1 MGRREELADELT
13 AILGASRELT
23 PDTDRFLAERFV
35 DQLDNRT
42 LETSRRR
49 RSISRRA
56 RTPRR
61 QITALLVTALALA
74 IGAPISLQAIR
85 THEQSYSVPCSWQ
98 PQTLLFDSRSAEATW
113 QRVVNPK
120 SYHIAGSR
128 FDANGKVT
136 IQASHWECG

>member
-1 MGRREELADELT
+1 MGRREELTDELT

-42 LETSRRR
+42 LEPGLRG

-61 QITALLVTALALA
+61 QLTALLVTALALA
-74 IGAPISLQAIR
+74 IGTPISLQAIR
-85 THEQSYSVPCSWQ
+85 THDQRYSAPCSWQ
-98 PQTLLFDSRSAEATW
+98 PQTLVFNSRRAQATW
-113 QRVVNPK
+113 WRGLDPK
-120 SYHIAGSR
+120 SYQIFGMRSGV
-128 FDANGKVT
+128 NGKAT
-136 IQASHWECG
+136 IQALHWKCG